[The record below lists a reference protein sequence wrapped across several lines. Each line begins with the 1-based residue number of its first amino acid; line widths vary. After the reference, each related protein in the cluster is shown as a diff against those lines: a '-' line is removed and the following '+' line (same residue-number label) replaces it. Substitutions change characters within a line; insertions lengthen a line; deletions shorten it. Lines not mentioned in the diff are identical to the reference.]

1 MSFPHVRSA
10 LLLCCV
16 VLLAACESAYYDAME
31 QFGIPKRE
39 ILVDRVEA
47 ARDSQEEAKEQFAS
61 ALEQFASV
69 VEYDGGDLE
78 EVYSRLNREFER
90 SEDRAEDVRERIEA
104 VESVSEA
111 LFDEWAEEIGEYSSD
126 SLRRSSERQ
135 LRDTRRRYDGLVA
148 SMWRA
153 EGRIAPVLDAF
164 RDQVLY
170 LKHNLNARAIAAL
183 QSELSNIEG
192 DVALLLREM
201 EQAIAESDAFIS
213 EMRAGA

>member
-1 MSFPHVRSA
+1 MATTILRPVL
-10 LLLCCV
+10 LLLCACA
-16 VLLAACESAYYDAME
+16 LAGCESAYYGAME
-31 QFGIPKRE
+31 QLGIPKRE

-78 EVYSRLNREFER
+78 EVYTRLNREFER
-90 SEDRAEDVRERIEA
+90 SEDRAADVRDRIEA

-111 LFDEWAEEIGEYSSD
+111 LFDEWAEEIGQYSSD

-183 QSELSNIEG
+183 QSELTTIED
-192 DVALLLREM
+192 DVAVLLREM

-213 EMRAGA
+213 EMRASA